1 MTPMI
6 DLQPVILFRVKRRSI
21 RISPRNVGW
30 VLLAVA
36 TAVLWIEVGVL
47 AAADLMRE
55 PIYTYNSEVLSYA
68 E

>member
-1 MTPMI
+1 MI